1 MHNKSQIVFA
11 LGQILVSVAGLIT
24 TLYIAYRQYRTT
36 RDEQKLKL
44 YDRRLQIYQHSCDYV
59 AEIIRNGDVE
69 HTRSIEFLRATRE
82 SVFLFNED
90 IPTYLRELYKAGVD
104 LQLVAT
110 KLNPQLPVGEERHKL
125 AEEQGQ
131 LRKHFGQ
138 QAVELPARFKEY
150 LNLGSIS

>member
-1 MHNKSQIVFA
+1 MHNRSQIAFA
-11 LGQILVSVAGLIT
+11 LGQILVSVAGLVA
-24 TLYIAYRQYRTT
+24 TLYIAFRQYRTT

-59 AEIIRNGDVE
+59 AEVIQNGEVE
-69 HTRSIEFLRATRE
+69 YPRSIEFLRATRE
-82 SVFLFNED
+82 SAFLFNED

-110 KLNPQLPVGEERHKL
+110 KLNPQLPVGEERSKL
-125 AEEQGQ
+125 SEEQGR
-131 LRKHFGQ
+131 LRKYFGE
-138 QAVELPARFKEY
+138 QAVELPERFKKY